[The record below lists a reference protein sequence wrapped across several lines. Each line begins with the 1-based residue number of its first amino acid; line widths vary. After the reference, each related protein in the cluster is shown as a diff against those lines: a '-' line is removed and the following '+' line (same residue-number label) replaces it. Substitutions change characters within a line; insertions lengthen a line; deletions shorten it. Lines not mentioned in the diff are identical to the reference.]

1 MSKANMTI
9 GFFGDS
15 FCSDI
20 SNNHSINN
28 NYDTYLTKVS
38 NHFNATI
45 TNTGIGG
52 SSIWDL
58 VLLQFQSQ
66 LLPDVCVFVW
76 TDHHRLFH
84 RSHRGINAAS
94 IANNSISPSLRKPS
108 QEYYK
113 HFYDEEKHKL
123 EYQSLLFY
131 FDKNVLSKYIDTKF
145 IHLWSFDDEYPYRW
159 ETGVEIRPALET
171 ISIQELK
178 SFPKNDTR
186 ANHIE
191 GEHKNQLISNCI
203 STAIVKYQNGL
214 LLSLI

>member
-1 MSKANMTI
+1 MKI

-20 SNNHSINN
+20 QNHHSLEN
-28 NYDTYLTKVS
+28 NYQTYIDKLSKKY
-38 NHFNATI
+38 NAEI
-45 TNTGIGG
+45 TNTGVGG
-52 SSIWDL
+52 SSVWDL
-58 VLLQFQSQ
+58 VLLQFQP
-66 LLPDVCVFVW
+66 LTLPDVCVFVW

-84 RSHRGINAAS
+84 RSYRKINASS
-94 IANNSISPSLRKPS
+94 IQNKSIDSSLQKPA

-131 FDKNVLSKYIDTKF
+131 FDKNILSKHKNTKF
-145 IHLWSFDDEYPYRW
+145 IHLWSFDDDYPHRW

-171 ISIQELK
+171 ISIR
-178 SFPKNDTR
+178 SFDIFPKNDVR

-191 GEHKNQLISNCI
+191 GEQKNKLVSDCI
-203 STAIVKYQNGL
+203 STAINNYQNGL
-214 LLSLI
+214 LLSFVQT